1 MVTFGLTLQ
10 SYMRGETPLS
20 REAVEY
26 VLADD
31 HAAALATEKRKVED
45 LANTIERLML
55 RAELRHDGL
64 YHIRLSAEGY
74 LYSEEEFSHWCPI
87 TPPREEE

>member
-1 MVTFGLTLQ
+1 MSEYQQLAKLIEQGLRPGT
-10 SYMRGETPLS
+10 
-20 REAVEY
+20 
-26 VLADD
+26 VLAEWTCP
-31 HAAALATEKRKVED
+31 HCNLEM
-45 LANTIERLML
+45 RLML

-87 TPPREEE
+87 TPPKEEE